1 MRNHLVHG
9 RACGATTWPTTCFRC
24 RRRVFFFQ
32 CQHGSRVIFDEPL
45 GPPWPHHDCD
55 RLWAGSL
62 RRTVDDAGRISV
74 EVAERVTV
82 ERPSRRFSIEPT
94 IVSEAQ
100 QRSPEGRD
108 PIVRQ
113 EATRSASEDY
123 VGILRERIVHV
134 DPLQYYRL
142 PSTAV
147 ARASLQRIGRQPVGR
162 ITVHV
167 PSPFGNELE
176 SYSAFAPSG
185 FLDEDDVRVGAV
197 VAVRLEGV
205 LVMIK
210 GAAWFCSS
218 LEVVS

>member
-1 MRNHLVHG
+1 MRNAVHG
-9 RACGATTWPTTCFRC
+9 RACGATTWPMSCFRC
-24 RRRVFFFQ
+24 NHRVFFFQ
-32 CQHGSRVIFDEPL
+32 CQHGSRLIFDEPL
-45 GPPWPHHDCD
+45 GPPWPRHDCD
-55 RLWAGSL
+55 RSWARAL

-74 EVAERVTV
+74 EVAERVTF
-82 ERPSRRFSIEPT
+82 ERSPRRFSIEPA
-94 IVSEAQ
+94 IVAEAQ
-100 QRSPEGRD
+100 QRSPKRRD

-113 EATRSASEDY
+113 DATRSASEDY

-176 SYSAFAPSG
+176 SYSAFVPSG

-197 VAVRLEGV
+197 VAVRLEGA
-205 LVMIK
+205 LIMSQD
-210 GAAWFCSS
+210 AAWFCSS